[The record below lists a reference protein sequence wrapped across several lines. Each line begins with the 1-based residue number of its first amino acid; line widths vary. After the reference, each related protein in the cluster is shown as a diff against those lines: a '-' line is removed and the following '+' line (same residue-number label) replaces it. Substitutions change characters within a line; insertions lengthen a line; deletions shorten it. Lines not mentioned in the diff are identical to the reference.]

1 MPEDRPPAFC
11 FVFETVYDIIYA
23 ILCLCPLICFD
34 SFVLCFVYVTFQTS
48 KKKSKYGP
56 ILIAVRSTLV
66 LYSDSDTFR
75 SVYSREPVPT
85 SPFLLPNN
93 KTEAL
98 ASSRVGNLL
107 LYTIHEHP
115 PKGVCPISQGVG
127 Q

>member
-11 FVFETVYDIIYA
+11 FVFETVYDTIYA

-34 SFVLCFVYVTFQTS
+34 SFVLSFVYVTFQTS
-48 KKKSKYGP
+48 KKIRSM
-56 ILIAVRSTLV
+56 VRFLLLFDQLWYCIQIQIPFV
-66 LYSDSDTFR
+66 F
-75 SVYSREPVPT
+75 VYSREPVPT